1 LTLWGSLV
9 RSQYRPP
16 PQKILNVQSSF
27 MIAFTSGVASGL
39 ALIIAIGAQ
48 NAFVIRQGLQRQHVL
63 IVVLLCAISDALL
76 IAAGTAG
83 LGRVIES
90 APQALEIVRWFGVT
104 YLAFFGIKS
113 VRSAFR
119 HNSLT
124 LEQGEVVSRKR
135 TVFTVL
141 GLTFLNPHVYLDT
154 VIFLGSIANQF
165 PTDKWLFSSGAMVA
179 SFLWFF
185 SIGFG
190 STMAAR
196 FMVKVIF
203 WKVLD
208 LSVAAIM
215 FTLATYLIFYS
226 F

>member
-1 LTLWGSLV
+1 
-9 RSQYRPP
+9 
-16 PQKILNVQSSF
+16 
-27 MIAFTSGVASGL
+27 MIAFSSGILSGL

-63 IVVLLCAISDALL
+63 TVVLFCAISDALL

-83 LGRVIES
+83 LGKAIES
-90 APQALEIVRWFGVT
+90 APEVLEIVRWFGVT
-104 YLAFFGIKS
+104 YLIFFGLKS
-113 VRSAFR
+113 LRSAFR
-119 HNSLT
+119 HNTLT
-124 LEQGEVVSRKR
+124 LEKGNLVSRKR
-135 TVFTVL
+135 TILTVL

-165 PTDKWLFSSGAMVA
+165 PADKWFFSAGAMTA

-185 SIGFG
+185 FIGFG
-190 STMAAR
+190 SKMAAR

-208 LSVAAIM
+208 LAVAIIM
-215 FTLATYLIFYS
+215 FTLATYLTFYN

>member
-1 LTLWGSLV
+1 
-9 RSQYRPP
+9 
-16 PQKILNVQSSF
+16 
-27 MIAFTSGVASGL
+27 MIAFSSGILSGL

-48 NAFVIRQGLQRQHVL
+48 NTFVIRQGLQRQHVL
-63 IVVLLCAISDALL
+63 TVVLFCAISDALL

-83 LGRVIES
+83 LGKVIES
-90 APQALEIVRWFGVT
+90 APEVLEIVRWFGVT
-104 YLAFFGIKS
+104 YLIFFGLKS
-113 VRSAFR
+113 LRSAFR
-119 HNSLT
+119 HNTLT
-124 LEQGEVVSRKR
+124 LEQGNLVSRKR
-135 TVFTVL
+135 TILTVL

-165 PTDKWLFSSGAMVA
+165 PADKWFFSAGAMTA

-185 SIGFG
+185 FIGFG
-190 STMAAR
+190 SKMAAR

-208 LSVAAIM
+208 LAVAIIM
-215 FTLATYLIFYS
+215 FTLATYLTFYN

>member
-1 LTLWGSLV
+1 V
-9 RSQYRPP
+9 
-16 PQKILNVQSSF
+16 
-27 MIAFTSGVASGL
+27 IAFSSGILSGL

-48 NAFVIRQGLQRQHVL
+48 NAFVIRQGLLRQHVL
-63 IVVLLCAISDALL
+63 IVVLFCAISDALL

-83 LGRVIES
+83 LGKAIES
-90 APQALEIVRWFGVT
+90 APEVLEVVRWFGVT
-104 YLAFFGIKS
+104 YLIFFGLKS
-113 VRSAFR
+113 LRSACR
-119 HNSLT
+119 HNTLT
-124 LEQGEVVSRKR
+124 LEQGNLVSRKR
-135 TVFTVL
+135 TILTVL

-165 PTDKWLFSSGAMVA
+165 PADKWFFSAGAMTA

-185 SIGFG
+185 FIGFG
-190 STMAAR
+190 SKMAAR

-208 LSVAAIM
+208 LAVAIIM
-215 FTLATYLIFYS
+215 FTLATYLTFYN

>member
-1 LTLWGSLV
+1 V
-9 RSQYRPP
+9 
-16 PQKILNVQSSF
+16 
-27 MIAFTSGVASGL
+27 IAFSSGVLSGL

-63 IVVLLCAISDALL
+63 TVVLFCAISDALL

-83 LGRVIES
+83 LGKVIES
-90 APQALEIVRWFGVT
+90 APEVLEIVRWFGVT
-104 YLAFFGIKS
+104 YLIFFGLKS
-113 VRSAFR
+113 LRSAFR
-119 HNSLT
+119 HNTLT
-124 LEQGEVVSRKR
+124 LEQGNLVSRKR
-135 TVFTVL
+135 TILTVL

-165 PTDKWLFSSGAMVA
+165 PTDKWFFSAGAMTA

-185 SIGFG
+185 FIGFG
-190 STMAAR
+190 SKMAAR
-196 FMVKVIF
+196 FMVKVVF

-208 LSVAAIM
+208 LTVAIIM
-215 FTLATYLIFYS
+215 FTLATYLTFYN

>member
-1 LTLWGSLV
+1 V
-9 RSQYRPP
+9 
-16 PQKILNVQSSF
+16 
-27 MIAFTSGVASGL
+27 IAFSSGILSGL

-63 IVVLLCAISDALL
+63 TVVLFCAISDALL

-83 LGRVIES
+83 LGKVIES
-90 APQALEIVRWFGVT
+90 APEVLEIVRWFGVT
-104 YLAFFGIKS
+104 YLIFFGLKS
-113 VRSAFR
+113 LRSAFR
-119 HNSLT
+119 HNTLT
-124 LEQGEVVSRKR
+124 LEQGNLVSRKR
-135 TVFTVL
+135 TILTVL

-165 PTDKWLFSSGAMVA
+165 PADKWFFSAGAMTA

-185 SIGFG
+185 FIGFG
-190 STMAAR
+190 SKMAAR
-196 FMVKVIF
+196 FMVKVVF

-208 LSVAAIM
+208 LAVAIIM
-215 FTLATYLIFYS
+215 FTLATYLTFYN

>member
-1 LTLWGSLV
+1 
-9 RSQYRPP
+9 
-16 PQKILNVQSSF
+16 
-27 MIAFTSGVASGL
+27 MIAFSSGILSGL

-63 IVVLLCAISDALL
+63 TVVLFCAISDALL

-83 LGRVIES
+83 LGKVIES
-90 APQALEIVRWFGVT
+90 APEVLEIVRWFGVT
-104 YLAFFGIKS
+104 YLIFFGLKS
-113 VRSAFR
+113 LRSAFR
-119 HNSLT
+119 HNTLT
-124 LEQGEVVSRKR
+124 LEKGNLVSRKR
-135 TVFTVL
+135 TILTVL

-165 PTDKWLFSSGAMVA
+165 PADKWFFSAGAMTA

-185 SIGFG
+185 FIGFG
-190 STMAAR
+190 SKMAAR
-196 FMVKVIF
+196 FMVKVVF

-208 LSVAAIM
+208 LAVAIIM
-215 FTLATYLIFYS
+215 FTLATYLTFYN

>member
-1 LTLWGSLV
+1 
-9 RSQYRPP
+9 
-16 PQKILNVQSSF
+16 
-27 MIAFTSGVASGL
+27 MIAFSSGILSGL

-63 IVVLLCAISDALL
+63 TVVLFCAISDALL

-83 LGRVIES
+83 LGKVIES
-90 APQALEIVRWFGVT
+90 APEVLEIVRWFGVT
-104 YLAFFGIKS
+104 YLIFFGLKS
-113 VRSAFR
+113 LRSAFR
-119 HNSLT
+119 HNTLT
-124 LEQGEVVSRKR
+124 LEQGNLVSRKR
-135 TVFTVL
+135 TILTVL

-165 PTDKWLFSSGAMVA
+165 PADKWFFSAGAMTA

-185 SIGFG
+185 FIGFG
-190 STMAAR
+190 SKMAAR

-203 WKVLD
+203 WKMLD
-208 LSVAAIM
+208 LAVAIIM
-215 FTLATYLIFYS
+215 FTLATYLTFYN

>member
-1 LTLWGSLV
+1 V
-9 RSQYRPP
+9 
-16 PQKILNVQSSF
+16 
-27 MIAFTSGVASGL
+27 IAFSSGVLSGF

-63 IVVLLCAISDALL
+63 TVVLFCAISDALL

-83 LGRVIES
+83 LGKVIES
-90 APQALEIVRWFGVT
+90 APEVLEIVRWFGVT
-104 YLAFFGIKS
+104 YLIFFGLKS
-113 VRSAFR
+113 LRSAFR
-119 HNSLT
+119 HNTLT
-124 LEQGEVVSRKR
+124 LEQGNLVSRKR
-135 TVFTVL
+135 TILTVL

-165 PTDKWLFSSGAMVA
+165 PADKWFFSAGAMTA

-185 SIGFG
+185 FIGFG
-190 STMAAR
+190 SKMAAR

-208 LSVAAIM
+208 LAVAIIM
-215 FTLATYLIFYS
+215 FTLATYLTFYN

>member
-1 LTLWGSLV
+1 
-9 RSQYRPP
+9 
-16 PQKILNVQSSF
+16 
-27 MIAFTSGVASGL
+27 MIAFSSGILSGL

-63 IVVLLCAISDALL
+63 TVVLFCAISDALL
-76 IAAGTAG
+76 IASGTAG
-83 LGRVIES
+83 LGKVIES
-90 APQALEIVRWFGVT
+90 APEVLEIVRWFGVT
-104 YLAFFGIKS
+104 YLIFFGLKS
-113 VRSAFR
+113 LRSAFR
-119 HNSLT
+119 HNTLT
-124 LEQGEVVSRKR
+124 LEQGNLVSRKR
-135 TVFTVL
+135 TILTVL

-165 PTDKWLFSSGAMVA
+165 PADKWFFSAGAMTA

-185 SIGFG
+185 FIGFG
-190 STMAAR
+190 SKMAAR

-208 LSVAAIM
+208 LAVAIIM
-215 FTLATYLIFYS
+215 FTLATYLTFYN

>member
-1 LTLWGSLV
+1 V
-9 RSQYRPP
+9 
-16 PQKILNVQSSF
+16 
-27 MIAFTSGVASGL
+27 IAFSSGILSGL

-63 IVVLLCAISDALL
+63 TVVLFCAISDALL

-83 LGRVIES
+83 LGKVIES
-90 APQALEIVRWFGVT
+90 APEVLEIVRWFGVT
-104 YLAFFGIKS
+104 YLIFFGLKS
-113 VRSAFR
+113 LRSACR
-119 HNSLT
+119 HNTLT
-124 LEQGEVVSRKR
+124 LEQGNLVSRKR
-135 TVFTVL
+135 TILTVL

-165 PTDKWLFSSGAMVA
+165 PADKWFFSAGAMTA

-185 SIGFG
+185 FIGFG
-190 STMAAR
+190 SKMAAR
-196 FMVKVIF
+196 FMVKVVF

-208 LSVAAIM
+208 LAVAIIM
-215 FTLATYLIFYS
+215 FTLATYLTFYN

>member
-1 LTLWGSLV
+1 
-9 RSQYRPP
+9 
-16 PQKILNVQSSF
+16 
-27 MIAFTSGVASGL
+27 MIAFSSGLASGL

-63 IVVLLCAISDALL
+63 TVVLFCAISDALL

-83 LGRVIES
+83 LGKAIDS
-90 APQALEIVRWFGVT
+90 APGVLEIVRWFGVI
-104 YLAFFGIKS
+104 YLIFFGLKS
-113 VRSAFR
+113 IRSAFR

-124 LEQGEVVSRKR
+124 LEQGTVVSRKKII
-135 TVFTVL
+135 FTVL
-141 GLTFLNPHVYLDT
+141 ALTFLNPHVYLDT

-165 PTDKWLFSSGAMVA
+165 SDEKWLFSSGAMTA

-185 SIGFG
+185 SIGYG

-203 WKVLD
+203 WKILD
-208 LSVAAIM
+208 LAVAAIM
-215 FTLATYLIFYS
+215 FTLAAYLTFYK

>member
-1 LTLWGSLV
+1 V
-9 RSQYRPP
+9 
-16 PQKILNVQSSF
+16 
-27 MIAFTSGVASGL
+27 IAFSSGILSGL

-63 IVVLLCAISDALL
+63 TVVLFCAISDALL

-83 LGRVIES
+83 LGKAIES
-90 APQALEIVRWFGVT
+90 APEVLEIVRWFGVT
-104 YLAFFGIKS
+104 YLIFFGLKS
-113 VRSAFR
+113 LRSAFR
-119 HNSLT
+119 HNTLT
-124 LEQGEVVSRKR
+124 LEQGNLVSRKR
-135 TVFTVL
+135 TILTVL

-165 PTDKWLFSSGAMVA
+165 PADKWFFSAGAMTA

-185 SIGFG
+185 FIGFG
-190 STMAAR
+190 SKMAAR

-208 LSVAAIM
+208 LAVAIIM
-215 FTLATYLIFYS
+215 FTLATYLTFYN

>member
-1 LTLWGSLV
+1 V
-9 RSQYRPP
+9 
-16 PQKILNVQSSF
+16 
-27 MIAFTSGVASGL
+27 IAFSSGILSGL

-48 NAFVIRQGLQRQHVL
+48 NAFVIRQGLLRQHVL
-63 IVVLLCAISDALL
+63 IVVLFCAISDALL

-83 LGRVIES
+83 LGKVIES
-90 APQALEIVRWFGVT
+90 APEVIEIVRWFGVT
-104 YLAFFGIKS
+104 YLIFFGLKS
-113 VRSAFR
+113 LRSAFR

-124 LEQGEVVSRKR
+124 LEQGNLVSRKR
-135 TVFTVL
+135 TILTVL

-165 PTDKWLFSSGAMVA
+165 PADKWFFSAGAMTA

-185 SIGFG
+185 FIGFG
-190 STMAAR
+190 SKMAAR

-208 LSVAAIM
+208 LAVAIIM
-215 FTLATYLIFYS
+215 FTLATYLTFYN

>member
-1 LTLWGSLV
+1 
-9 RSQYRPP
+9 
-16 PQKILNVQSSF
+16 
-27 MIAFTSGVASGL
+27 MIAFSSGILSGL

-63 IVVLLCAISDALL
+63 TVVLFCAISDALL

-83 LGRVIES
+83 LGKVIES
-90 APQALEIVRWFGVT
+90 APEVLEIVRWFGVT
-104 YLAFFGIKS
+104 YLIFFGLKS
-113 VRSAFR
+113 LRSAFR

-124 LEQGEVVSRKR
+124 LEQGNLVSRKR
-135 TVFTVL
+135 TILTVL

-165 PTDKWLFSSGAMVA
+165 PADKWFFSAGAMTA

-185 SIGFG
+185 FIGFG
-190 STMAAR
+190 SKMAAR

-208 LSVAAIM
+208 LAVAIIM
-215 FTLATYLIFYS
+215 FTLATYLTFYN

>member
-1 LTLWGSLV
+1 
-9 RSQYRPP
+9 
-16 PQKILNVQSSF
+16 
-27 MIAFTSGVASGL
+27 MIAFSSGVLSGF

-63 IVVLLCAISDALL
+63 TVVLFCAISDALL

-83 LGRVIES
+83 LGKVIES
-90 APQALEIVRWFGVT
+90 APEVLEIVRWFGVT
-104 YLAFFGIKS
+104 YLIFFGLKS
-113 VRSAFR
+113 LRSAFG
-119 HNSLT
+119 HNTLT
-124 LEQGEVVSRKR
+124 LEQGNLVSRKR
-135 TVFTVL
+135 TILTVL

-165 PTDKWLFSSGAMVA
+165 PADKWFFSAGAMTA

-185 SIGFG
+185 FIGFG
-190 STMAAR
+190 SKMAAR

-208 LSVAAIM
+208 LAVAIIM
-215 FTLATYLIFYS
+215 FTLATYLTFYN

>member
-1 LTLWGSLV
+1 
-9 RSQYRPP
+9 
-16 PQKILNVQSSF
+16 
-27 MIAFTSGVASGL
+27 MIAFSSGLASGL

-63 IVVLLCAISDALL
+63 TVVLFCAVSDALL

-83 LGRVIES
+83 LGKAIDS
-90 APQALEIVRWFGVT
+90 APEVLEIVRWFGVT
-104 YLAFFGIKS
+104 YLIFFGLKS
-113 VRSAFR
+113 LRSAFR

-124 LEQGEVVSRKR
+124 LEQGAVVSRKKIIL
-135 TVFTVL
+135 TVL
-141 GLTFLNPHVYLDT
+141 ALTFLNPHVYLDT

-165 PTDKWLFSSGAMVA
+165 PAEKWLFSSGAITA

-185 SIGFG
+185 SIGYG

-203 WKVLD
+203 WKILD
-208 LSVAAIM
+208 LAVAAIM
-215 FTLATYLIFYS
+215 FTLAAYLTFYK

>member
-1 LTLWGSLV
+1 V
-9 RSQYRPP
+9 
-16 PQKILNVQSSF
+16 
-27 MIAFTSGVASGL
+27 IAFSSGILSGL

-63 IVVLLCAISDALL
+63 TVVLFCAISDALL

-83 LGRVIES
+83 LGKVIES
-90 APQALEIVRWFGVT
+90 APEVLEIVRWFGVT
-104 YLAFFGIKS
+104 YLIFFGLKS
-113 VRSAFR
+113 LRSAFR
-119 HNSLT
+119 HNTLT
-124 LEQGEVVSRKR
+124 LEQGNLVSRKR
-135 TVFTVL
+135 TILTVL

-165 PTDKWLFSSGAMVA
+165 PTDKWFFSAGAMTA

-185 SIGFG
+185 FIGFG
-190 STMAAR
+190 SKMAAR
-196 FMVKVIF
+196 FMVKVVF

-208 LSVAAIM
+208 LTVAIIM
-215 FTLATYLIFYS
+215 FTLATYLTFYN

>member
-1 LTLWGSLV
+1 
-9 RSQYRPP
+9 
-16 PQKILNVQSSF
+16 
-27 MIAFTSGVASGL
+27 MIAFSSGILSGL

-63 IVVLLCAISDALL
+63 TVVLFCAISDALL

-83 LGRVIES
+83 LGKVIES
-90 APQALEIVRWFGVT
+90 APEVLEIVRWFGVT
-104 YLAFFGIKS
+104 YLIFFGLKS
-113 VRSAFR
+113 WRSAFR
-119 HNSLT
+119 HNTLT
-124 LEQGEVVSRKR
+124 LEKGNLVSRKR
-135 TVFTVL
+135 TILTVL

-165 PTDKWLFSSGAMVA
+165 PADKWFFSAGAMTA

-185 SIGFG
+185 FIGFG
-190 STMAAR
+190 SKMAAR

-208 LSVAAIM
+208 LAVAIIM
-215 FTLATYLIFYS
+215 FTLATYLTFYN

>member
-1 LTLWGSLV
+1 V
-9 RSQYRPP
+9 
-16 PQKILNVQSSF
+16 
-27 MIAFTSGVASGL
+27 IAFSSGVLSGF

-63 IVVLLCAISDALL
+63 TVVLFCAISDALL

-83 LGRVIES
+83 LGKVIES
-90 APQALEIVRWFGVT
+90 EPEVLEIVRWFGVT
-104 YLAFFGIKS
+104 YLIFFGLKS
-113 VRSAFR
+113 LRSAFR
-119 HNSLT
+119 HNTLT
-124 LEQGEVVSRKR
+124 LEQGNLVSRKR
-135 TVFTVL
+135 TILTVL

-165 PTDKWLFSSGAMVA
+165 PADKWFFSAGAMTA

-185 SIGFG
+185 FIGFG
-190 STMAAR
+190 SKMAAR

-208 LSVAAIM
+208 LAVAIIM
-215 FTLATYLIFYS
+215 FTLATYLTFYN

>member
-1 LTLWGSLV
+1 V
-9 RSQYRPP
+9 
-16 PQKILNVQSSF
+16 
-27 MIAFTSGVASGL
+27 IAFSSGILSGL

-63 IVVLLCAISDALL
+63 TVVLFCAISDALL

-83 LGRVIES
+83 LGKVIES
-90 APQALEIVRWFGVT
+90 APEVLEIVRWFGVT
-104 YLAFFGIKS
+104 YLIFFGLKS
-113 VRSAFR
+113 LRSAFR
-119 HNSLT
+119 HNTLT
-124 LEQGEVVSRKR
+124 LEKGNLVSRKR
-135 TVFTVL
+135 TILTVL

-165 PTDKWLFSSGAMVA
+165 PADKWFFSAGAMTA

-185 SIGFG
+185 FIGFG
-190 STMAAR
+190 SKMAAR
-196 FMVKVIF
+196 FMVKVVF

-208 LSVAAIM
+208 LAVAIIM
-215 FTLATYLIFYS
+215 FTLATYLTFYN

>member
-1 LTLWGSLV
+1 
-9 RSQYRPP
+9 
-16 PQKILNVQSSF
+16 
-27 MIAFTSGVASGL
+27 MIAFSSGILSGL

-63 IVVLLCAISDALL
+63 IVVLFCAISDALL

-83 LGRVIES
+83 LGKAIES
-90 APQALEIVRWFGVT
+90 APEVLENVRWFGVT
-104 YLAFFGIKS
+104 YLIFFGLKS
-113 VRSAFR
+113 LRSAFR
-119 HNSLT
+119 HNTLT
-124 LEQGEVVSRKR
+124 LEQGNLVSRKR
-135 TVFTVL
+135 TILTVL

-165 PTDKWLFSSGAMVA
+165 PADKWFFSAGAMTA

-185 SIGFG
+185 FIGFG
-190 STMAAR
+190 SKMAAR

-208 LSVAAIM
+208 LAVAIIM
-215 FTLATYLIFYS
+215 FTLATYLTFYN

>member
-1 LTLWGSLV
+1 
-9 RSQYRPP
+9 
-16 PQKILNVQSSF
+16 
-27 MIAFTSGVASGL
+27 MIAFSSGILSGL

-63 IVVLLCAISDALL
+63 TVVLFCAISDALL

-83 LGRVIES
+83 LGKAIES
-90 APQALEIVRWFGVT
+90 APEVLEIVRWFGVT
-104 YLAFFGIKS
+104 YLIFFGLKS
-113 VRSAFR
+113 LRSAFR
-119 HNSLT
+119 HNTLT
-124 LEQGEVVSRKR
+124 LEKGNLVSRKR
-135 TVFTVL
+135 TILTVL

-165 PTDKWLFSSGAMVA
+165 PTDKWFFSAGAMTA

-185 SIGFG
+185 FIGFG
-190 STMAAR
+190 SKMAAR

-208 LSVAAIM
+208 LAVAIIM
-215 FTLATYLIFYS
+215 FTLATYLTFYN

>member
-1 LTLWGSLV
+1 
-9 RSQYRPP
+9 
-16 PQKILNVQSSF
+16 
-27 MIAFTSGVASGL
+27 MIAFSSGILSGL

-63 IVVLLCAISDALL
+63 TVVLFCAISDALL

-83 LGRVIES
+83 LGKVIES
-90 APQALEIVRWFGVT
+90 APEVLEIVRWFGVT
-104 YLAFFGIKS
+104 YLIFFGLKS
-113 VRSAFR
+113 LRSAFR
-119 HNSLT
+119 HNTLT
-124 LEQGEVVSRKR
+124 LEQGNLVSRKR
-135 TVFTVL
+135 TILTVI

-165 PTDKWLFSSGAMVA
+165 PADKWFFSAGAMTA

-185 SIGFG
+185 FIGFG
-190 STMAAR
+190 SKMAAR

-208 LSVAAIM
+208 LAVAIIM
-215 FTLATYLIFYS
+215 FTLATYLTFYN

>member
-1 LTLWGSLV
+1 V
-9 RSQYRPP
+9 
-16 PQKILNVQSSF
+16 
-27 MIAFTSGVASGL
+27 IAFSSGILSGL

-63 IVVLLCAISDALL
+63 TVVLFCAISDALL

-83 LGRVIES
+83 LGKAIES
-90 APQALEIVRWFGVT
+90 APEVLEIVRWFGVT
-104 YLAFFGIKS
+104 YLIFFGLKS
-113 VRSAFR
+113 LRSAFR
-119 HNSLT
+119 HNTLT
-124 LEQGEVVSRKR
+124 LEKGNLVSRKR
-135 TVFTVL
+135 TILTVL

-154 VIFLGSIANQF
+154 VIFLGSLANQF
-165 PTDKWLFSSGAMVA
+165 PADKWFFSAGAMTA

-185 SIGFG
+185 FIGFG
-190 STMAAR
+190 SKMAAR

-208 LSVAAIM
+208 LAVAIIM
-215 FTLATYLIFYS
+215 FTLATYLTFYN

>member
-1 LTLWGSLV
+1 
-9 RSQYRPP
+9 
-16 PQKILNVQSSF
+16 
-27 MIAFTSGVASGL
+27 MIAFSSGILSGL

-63 IVVLLCAISDALL
+63 TVVLFCAISDALL

-83 LGRVIES
+83 LGKAIES
-90 APQALEIVRWFGVT
+90 APEVLEIVRWLGVT
-104 YLAFFGIKS
+104 YLIFFGLKS
-113 VRSAFR
+113 LRSAFR
-119 HNSLT
+119 HNTLT
-124 LEQGEVVSRKR
+124 LEQGNLVSRKR
-135 TVFTVL
+135 TILTVL

-165 PTDKWLFSSGAMVA
+165 PADKWFFSAGAMTA

-185 SIGFG
+185 FIGFG
-190 STMAAR
+190 SKMAAR

-208 LSVAAIM
+208 LAVAIIM
-215 FTLATYLIFYS
+215 FTLATYLTFYN

>member
-1 LTLWGSLV
+1 MTLWGSLV

-16 PQKILNVQSSF
+16 SRELVNVQSAF
-27 MIAFTSGVASGL
+27 MIAFTSGIASGL

-83 LGRVIES
+83 LGKVIES
-90 APQALEIVRWFGVT
+90 APQALEIVRWFGVS

-124 LEQGEVVSRKR
+124 LEQGAVVSRKR

-196 FMVKVIF
+196 FMVKVIL

-215 FTLATYLIFYS
+215 FTLAAYLIFYN

>member
-1 LTLWGSLV
+1 V
-9 RSQYRPP
+9 
-16 PQKILNVQSSF
+16 
-27 MIAFTSGVASGL
+27 IAFSSGILSGL

-63 IVVLLCAISDALL
+63 TVVLFCAISDALL

-83 LGRVIES
+83 LGKAIES
-90 APQALEIVRWFGVT
+90 APEVLEIVRWFGVT
-104 YLAFFGIKS
+104 YLIFFGLKS
-113 VRSAFR
+113 LRSAFR
-119 HNSLT
+119 HNTLT
-124 LEQGEVVSRKR
+124 LEQGNLVSRKR
-135 TVFTVL
+135 TILTVL

-165 PTDKWLFSSGAMVA
+165 PADKWFFSAGAMTA

-185 SIGFG
+185 FIGFG
-190 STMAAR
+190 SKMAAR
-196 FMVKVIF
+196 FMVKVVF

-208 LSVAAIM
+208 LAVAIIM
-215 FTLATYLIFYS
+215 FTLATYLTFYN

>member
-1 LTLWGSLV
+1 
-9 RSQYRPP
+9 
-16 PQKILNVQSSF
+16 
-27 MIAFTSGVASGL
+27 MIAFTSGIASGL

-90 APQALEIVRWFGVT
+90 APQALEIVRWFGVS

-124 LEQGEVVSRKR
+124 LEQGAVVSRKR

-165 PTDKWLFSSGAMVA
+165 PADKWLFSSGAMVA

-215 FTLATYLIFYS
+215 FTLATYLIFYN

>member
-1 LTLWGSLV
+1 
-9 RSQYRPP
+9 
-16 PQKILNVQSSF
+16 
-27 MIAFTSGVASGL
+27 MIAFSSGILSGL

-63 IVVLLCAISDALL
+63 TVVLFCATSDALL

-83 LGRVIES
+83 LGKAIES
-90 APQALEIVRWFGVT
+90 APEVLEIVRWFGVT
-104 YLAFFGIKS
+104 YLIFFGLKS
-113 VRSAFR
+113 LRSAFR
-119 HNSLT
+119 HNTLT
-124 LEQGEVVSRKR
+124 LEQGNLVSRKR
-135 TVFTVL
+135 TILTVL

-165 PTDKWLFSSGAMVA
+165 PADKWFFSAGAMTA

-185 SIGFG
+185 FIGFG
-190 STMAAR
+190 SKMAAR

-208 LSVAAIM
+208 LAVAIIM
-215 FTLATYLIFYS
+215 FTLATYLTFYN

>member
-1 LTLWGSLV
+1 
-9 RSQYRPP
+9 
-16 PQKILNVQSSF
+16 
-27 MIAFTSGVASGL
+27 MIAFSSGILSGL

-48 NAFVIRQGLQRQHVL
+48 NAFVIRQGLLRQHVL
-63 IVVLLCAISDALL
+63 IVVLFCAISDALL

-83 LGRVIES
+83 LGKVIES
-90 APQALEIVRWFGVT
+90 APEVIEIVRWFGVT
-104 YLAFFGIKS
+104 YLIFFGLKS
-113 VRSAFR
+113 LRSAFR

-124 LEQGEVVSRKR
+124 LEQGNLVSRKR
-135 TVFTVL
+135 TILTVI

-165 PTDKWLFSSGAMVA
+165 PTDKWFFSAGAMTA

-185 SIGFG
+185 FIGFG
-190 STMAAR
+190 SKMAAR

-208 LSVAAIM
+208 LTVAIIM
-215 FTLATYLIFYS
+215 FTLATYLTFYN

>member
-1 LTLWGSLV
+1 
-9 RSQYRPP
+9 
-16 PQKILNVQSSF
+16 
-27 MIAFTSGVASGL
+27 MIAFSSGILSGL

-63 IVVLLCAISDALL
+63 TVVLFCAISDALL

-83 LGRVIES
+83 LGKVIES
-90 APQALEIVRWFGVT
+90 APEVLEIVRWFGVT
-104 YLAFFGIKS
+104 YLIFFGLKS
-113 VRSAFR
+113 LRSAFR
-119 HNSLT
+119 HNTLT
-124 LEQGEVVSRKR
+124 LEQGNLVSRKR
-135 TVFTVL
+135 TILTVL

-154 VIFLGSIANQF
+154 VVFLGSIANQF
-165 PTDKWLFSSGAMVA
+165 PADKWFFSAGAMTA

-185 SIGFG
+185 FIGFG
-190 STMAAR
+190 SKMAAR

-208 LSVAAIM
+208 LAVAIIM
-215 FTLATYLIFYS
+215 FTLATYLTFYN

>member
-1 LTLWGSLV
+1 
-9 RSQYRPP
+9 
-16 PQKILNVQSSF
+16 
-27 MIAFTSGVASGL
+27 MIAFSSGILSGL

-63 IVVLLCAISDALL
+63 TVVLFCAISDALL

-83 LGRVIES
+83 LGKAIES
-90 APQALEIVRWFGVT
+90 APEVLEIVRWFGVT
-104 YLAFFGIKS
+104 YLIFFGLTS
-113 VRSAFR
+113 LRSAFR
-119 HNSLT
+119 HKTLT
-124 LEQGEVVSRKR
+124 LEQGNLVSRKR
-135 TVFTVL
+135 TILTVL

-165 PTDKWLFSSGAMVA
+165 PADKWFFSAGAMTA

-185 SIGFG
+185 FIGFG
-190 STMAAR
+190 SKMAAR

-208 LSVAAIM
+208 LTVAIIM
-215 FTLATYLIFYS
+215 FTLATYLTFYN

>member
-1 LTLWGSLV
+1 
-9 RSQYRPP
+9 
-16 PQKILNVQSSF
+16 
-27 MIAFTSGVASGL
+27 MIAFSSGVLSGF

-48 NAFVIRQGLQRQHVL
+48 NAFVIRQGLLRQHVL
-63 IVVLLCAISDALL
+63 TVVLFCAISDALL

-83 LGRVIES
+83 LGKAIES
-90 APQALEIVRWFGVT
+90 APEVLEIVRWFGVT
-104 YLAFFGIKS
+104 YLIFFGLKS
-113 VRSAFR
+113 LRSAFR
-119 HNSLT
+119 HNTLT
-124 LEQGEVVSRKR
+124 LEQGNLVSRKR
-135 TVFTVL
+135 TILTVL

-165 PTDKWLFSSGAMVA
+165 PADKWFFSAGAMTA

-185 SIGFG
+185 FIGFG
-190 STMAAR
+190 SKMAAR

-208 LSVAAIM
+208 LAVAIIM
-215 FTLATYLIFYS
+215 FTLATYLTFYN

>member
-1 LTLWGSLV
+1 
-9 RSQYRPP
+9 
-16 PQKILNVQSSF
+16 
-27 MIAFTSGVASGL
+27 MIAFSSGVLSGF

-48 NAFVIRQGLQRQHVL
+48 NAFVIRQGLLRQHVL
-63 IVVLLCAISDALL
+63 IVVLFCAISDALL

-83 LGRVIES
+83 LGKVIES
-90 APQALEIVRWFGVT
+90 APEVLEIVRWFGVT
-104 YLAFFGIKS
+104 YLIFFGLTS
-113 VRSAFR
+113 LRSAFR
-119 HNSLT
+119 HKTLT
-124 LEQGEVVSRKR
+124 LEQGNLVSRKR
-135 TVFTVL
+135 TILTVL

-165 PTDKWLFSSGAMVA
+165 PADKWFFSAGAMTA

-185 SIGFG
+185 FIGFG
-190 STMAAR
+190 SKMAAR

-208 LSVAAIM
+208 LAVAIIM
-215 FTLATYLIFYS
+215 FTLATYLTFYN